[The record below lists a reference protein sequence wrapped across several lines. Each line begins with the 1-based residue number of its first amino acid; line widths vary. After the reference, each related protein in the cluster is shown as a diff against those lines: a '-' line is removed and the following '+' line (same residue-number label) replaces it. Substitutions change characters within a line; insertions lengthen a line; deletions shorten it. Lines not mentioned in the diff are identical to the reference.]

1 MASLSDRFNINSQ
14 IEHLQAKHI
23 GTGHA
28 DHTKFEWAL
37 NMHRD
42 SYSSYIGHHNMLSYF
57 SVVENESIGRVRYE
71 FLQKMLL
78 PCGIPPKPADA
89 SDSEMEEEEE
99 EDDDE
104 PKQKKN
110 RSDK

>member
-1 MASLSDRFNINSQ
+1 MATLSDRLNINSQ

-28 DHTKFEWAL
+28 DLHKFEWAL
-37 NMHRD
+37 NIHRD
-42 SYSSYIGHHNMLSYF
+42 SYASYIGHYNMLSYF
-57 SVVENESIGRVRYE
+57 SVVENESVGRVRYE

-89 SDSEMEEEEE
+89 EEEEE
-99 EDDDE
+99 EEEEPSKKKAKSDDADE
-104 PKQKKN
+104 
-110 RSDK
+110 